1 MRRLVVVTDL
11 DGTLLDARSY
21 STAAAEPALD
31 ALRAHGI
38 PLVLCTSKTRAE
50 VEPLH
55 RSLGLRAPFIVENG
69 GAIVAPAGAWPAGR
83 ATGAS
88 VGEGGPVEPAPEAS
102 VGDPAPAAVGDEV
115 IALGTG
121 YADVVAALA
130 AAAAESGVRVRGFH
144 DMTVAEVAAATGL
157 PLADAERARQRE
169 YGEAFTVLDPAR
181 TPALLAALERRGFRW
196 AVGGRFHHVFAG
208 NDKGEAV
215 QRVLARYRLAWP
227 ALVSAGLGDAP
238 NDLSMLREVDRP
250 VIVRGRHVDTMR
262 ERLPVAVVTGEEG
275 PAGWNVAVLRLLG
288 EFGR

>member
-1 MRRLVVVTDL
+1 VRRLVVVTDL

-21 STAAAEPALD
+21 GTAAAAPALA
-31 ALRAHGI
+31 ALRARGV

-69 GAIVAPAGAWPAGR
+69 GAIVAPAGAWPAGH
-83 ATGAS
+83 APDAHA
-88 VGEGGPVEPAPEAS
+88 GGPGTAEP
-102 VGDPAPAAVGDEV
+102 GDEV

-121 YADVVAALA
+121 YHEVVAALA
-130 AAAAESGVRVRGFH
+130 EAAAESGVPVRGFH

-157 PLADAERARQRE
+157 PPDAAARARQRE
-169 YGEAFTVLDPAR
+169 YGEAFPVLDAGREP
-181 TPALLAALERRGFRW
+181 LLLSALERRGFRW
-196 AVGGRFHHVFAG
+196 AIGGRFHHVFAG

-215 QRVLARYRLAWP
+215 QRVLARYRMAWP

-238 NDLSMLREVDRP
+238 NDISMLREVDRP
-250 VIVRGRHVDTMR
+250 VIVRGRHVDVMR
-262 ERLPVAVVTGEEG
+262 ERVPGAVVTREEG
-275 PAGWNVAVLRLLG
+275 PAGWNTAVLALVE